1 MFPIRSLFCRTS
13 LAHFCAQNAKV
24 CIILQDFFSLFQVPA
39 DDSATATLIPVVVG
53 ILVAVIILVVIIV
66 FVVRKRRA
74 RNNYDA
80 EKAENGKVQ
89 AEETQKLNDN
99 HPDA

>member
-1 MFPIRSLFCRTS
+1 MMMFVPW
-13 LAHFCAQNAKV
+13 
-24 CIILQDFFSLFQVPA
+24 IIFLRVSPFWLQLPNDA
-39 DDSATATLIPVVVG
+39 ENATATLIPIVVG
-53 ILVAVIILVVIIV
+53 IIVAIIILVVIII

-80 EKAENGKVQ
+80 EKAENGKAQ
-89 AEETQKLNDN
+89 AAEETQKLNDN